1 MTANTNNIFGSAL
14 KSVQFCLGRTTA
26 CILQLFRIEFLP
38 SAFTTEQ
45 EQSLDGEGERKR
57 EQGRGEE
64 RAGKGRRGSREGEKR
79 EQWEDI
85 LYSLKG
91 KGDEAE
97 ELEWEKWVE
106 KTKELEEEW
115 VEKTKELEEESVEK
129 TKELEEGFEREVVVE
144 AEAR

>member
-1 MTANTNNIFGSAL
+1 M
-14 KSVQFCLGRTTA
+14 
-26 CILQLFRIEFLP
+26 QLFRIEFLP

-45 EQSLDGEGERKR
+45 EQSLDGEGEKKR

-64 RAGKGRRGSREGEKR
+64 RAGKGRRGSREGEKREQGRGEGGSREGEKR

-129 TKELEEGFEREVVVE
+129 TKELEEGFEREEVEE